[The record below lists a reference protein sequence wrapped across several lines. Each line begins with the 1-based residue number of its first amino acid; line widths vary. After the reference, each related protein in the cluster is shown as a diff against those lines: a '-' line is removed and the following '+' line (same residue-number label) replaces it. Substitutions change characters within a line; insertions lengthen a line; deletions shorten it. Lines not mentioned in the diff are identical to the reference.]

1 VESHRLVIRG
11 GTVLSIDPEIGELPR
26 ADVLIEGSKIVEVG
40 VDLEVGEAEVIDAAD
55 AIVMPGFVDTH
66 RHVWQAPWRNIGS
79 DWTLAHYLTGL
90 HAGLSG
96 HYRPQDTYAGNLIGS
111 LEALDSGITTLLDWS
126 HNLNTPEHADAAVRA
141 LFEMGGRAVFA
152 HGGGAPEW
160 QVPSDVPHTSD
171 ARRVRQQYF
180 SSEDQL
186 VTMAM
191 ALRGPQFATRETTEL
206 DWALASELDTRVTV
220 HVGDGEWG
228 KTRPVEWMHSKGMLT
243 PEVTYVHC
251 NTLGDDELRMIAD
264 SGGTASVSADIELQM
279 GHGWPATGRLIRAG
293 VQPSLSIDVCVSNG
307 GHMFGTMR
315 AVIGTQRGLDNAA
328 VEAAGGHASAL
339 DHLEISCRDVLRFA
353 TIEGA
358 RACGLEDKIG
368 SLTPGKEADIILVRT
383 DTFGMTPLNNPAGAI
398 VYNAHPGLVDTV
410 LVAGRVVK
418 RGGVMLDVDAARVRR
433 LAEETRDY
441 LLEKGQQDPRLSDI
455 RLGGDWKPAAYA
467 TA

>member
-1 VESHRLVIRG
+1 
-11 GTVLSIDPEIGELPR
+11 
-26 ADVLIEGSKIVEVG
+26 
-40 VDLEVGEAEVIDAAD
+40 
-55 AIVMPGFVDTH
+55 
-66 RHVWQAPWRNIGS
+66 
-79 DWTLAHYLTGL
+79 
-90 HAGLSG
+90 
-96 HYRPQDTYAGNLIGS
+96 
-111 LEALDSGITTLLDWS
+111 
-126 HNLNTPEHADAAVRA
+126 
-141 LFEMGGRAVFA
+141 
-152 HGGGAPEW
+152 
-160 QVPSDVPHTSD
+160 
-171 ARRVRQQYF
+171 
-180 SSEDQL
+180 
-186 VTMAM
+186 MAM

-206 DWALASELDTRVTV
+206 DWALASGLDTRVTV